1 MNLVYDLLNEPYL
14 LEYGEVYNI
23 TIENINE
30 YRQVVDRLENYD
42 YLTIIKDD
50 KLITNF
56 EIIKNT
62 LNPEINKSKLL
73 SKIIKDLTSM
83 SKDEFNYAK
92 TMSINQNIQQYM
104 NNLIFESDY
113 PLKISE
119 EFDFN
124 YLAKCLKL
132 EIIEDYDSFI
142 EQLISYLDLYLMIL
156 NSDIFITFNITQ
168 ILENEEI
175 KELIEFVYK
184 KNILLINFD
193 IIYMNQDLIKNQ
205 LLFDKDLCRIL

>member
-62 LNPEINKSKLL
+62 LNP
-73 SKIIKDLTSM
+73 
-83 SKDEFNYAK
+83 
-92 TMSINQNIQQYM
+92 
-104 NNLIFESDY
+104 
-113 PLKISE
+113 
-119 EFDFN
+119 
-124 YLAKCLKL
+124 
-132 EIIEDYDSFI
+132 
-142 EQLISYLDLYLMIL
+142 
-156 NSDIFITFNITQ
+156 
-168 ILENEEI
+168 
-175 KELIEFVYK
+175 
-184 KNILLINFD
+184 
-193 IIYMNQDLIKNQ
+193 
-205 LLFDKDLCRIL
+205 